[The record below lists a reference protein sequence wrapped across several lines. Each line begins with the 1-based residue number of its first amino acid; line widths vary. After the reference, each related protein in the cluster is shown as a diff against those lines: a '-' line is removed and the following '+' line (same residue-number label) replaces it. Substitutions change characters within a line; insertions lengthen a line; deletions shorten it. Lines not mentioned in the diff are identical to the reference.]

1 MPQGLAL
8 YCFIA
13 AGGATGACLRYFV
26 TTSVDSLFGKHMPF
40 GTLTVNVVGC
50 LLIGLVAGLI
60 DDKQIGGGELR
71 AFVLIGILGGFTT
84 YSAFGYETI
93 NLIRDGNI
101 SAAIVNIATQ
111 IVLGLGAVW
120 IGYKLATVA

>member
-1 MPQGLAL
+1 MVIAL
-8 YCFIA
+8 IVG
-13 AGGATGACLRYFV
+13 AGGFIGAIARYGIN
-26 TTSVDSLFGKHMPF
+26 SGFGRLLPDQWLPY

-50 LLIGLVAGLI
+50 LLIGVVAGLI

-71 AFVLIGILGGFTT
+71 AFVVIGILGGFTT

-101 SAAIVNIATQ
+101 SAAIVNIAAQ

>member
-1 MPQGLAL
+1 
-8 YCFIA
+8 
-13 AGGATGACLRYFV
+13 
-26 TTSVDSLFGKHMPF
+26 
-40 GTLTVNVVGC
+40 LTVNVVGC

-60 DDKQIGGGELR
+60 DNKQIGGGELR
-71 AFVLIGILGGFTT
+71 AFVVIGILGGFTT

-101 SAAIVNIATQ
+101 SAAIVNIAAQ

>member
-1 MPQGLAL
+1 M
-8 YCFIA
+8 
-13 AGGATGACLRYFV
+13 
-26 TTSVDSLFGKHMPF
+26 
-40 GTLTVNVVGC
+40 
-50 LLIGLVAGLI
+50 I
-60 DDKQIGGGELR
+60 DDKQIGGGQLR
-71 AFVLIGILGGFTT
+71 AFVVIGVLGGFTT

-101 SAAIVNIATQ
+101 SAAIVNIAAQ

>member
-1 MPQGLAL
+1 M
-8 YCFIA
+8 
-13 AGGATGACLRYFV
+13 
-26 TTSVDSLFGKHMPF
+26 
-40 GTLTVNVVGC
+40 
-50 LLIGLVAGLI
+50 VAGLI

-71 AFVLIGILGGFTT
+71 AFVVIGVLGGFTT

-101 SAAIVNIATQ
+101 SAAIVNIAAQ

>member
-1 MPQGLAL
+1 MVIAL
-8 YCFIA
+8 IVG
-13 AGGATGACLRYFV
+13 AGGFIGAIARYGIN
-26 TTSVDSLFGKHMPF
+26 SGFGRLLQDQWLPN

-50 LLIGLVAGLI
+50 LLIGVVAGLI

-71 AFVLIGILGGFTT
+71 AFVVIGVLGGFTT

-101 SAAIVNIATQ
+101 SAAIVNIAAQ

>member
-1 MPQGLAL
+1 MVIAL
-8 YCFIA
+8 IVG
-13 AGGATGACLRYFV
+13 AGGFIGAIARYGIN
-26 TTSVDSLFGKHMPF
+26 FGFGRLLQDQWLPY

-50 LLIGLVAGLI
+50 LLIGVVAGLI

-71 AFVLIGILGGFTT
+71 AFVVIGILGGFTT

-101 SAAIVNIATQ
+101 SAAIVNIAAQ

>member
-1 MPQGLAL
+1 M
-8 YCFIA
+8 
-13 AGGATGACLRYFV
+13 
-26 TTSVDSLFGKHMPF
+26 
-40 GTLTVNVVGC
+40 
-50 LLIGLVAGLI
+50 AGLI
-60 DDKQIGGGELR
+60 DNKQIGGGELR
-71 AFVLIGILGGFTT
+71 AFVVIGILGGFTT

-101 SAAIVNIATQ
+101 SAAIVNIAAQ